1 MVRKAIAVALSATL
15 LGAGAFGIGCITPV
29 NSPCTIVETAQAAE
43 YVTLCKSYVLIS
55 APKSWKKSLDV
66 CAQGHTSG
74 AYHIDFYL
82 KSSTDYRGPM
92 IMRIDGMTD
101 FKAAKGSTTCKYQGV
116 SEYDTLEWRLTCGKK
131 TAGFSANNM
140 PYRIWCSVHK
150 KGEYA
155 DWEYTNTEMKQALAA
170 TTGGKITL
178 SDLKKWSESKAKK
191 QGVAIEKAYLTK
203 AVVKRMKI
211 V

>member
-1 MVRKAIAVALSATL
+1 MASLTL
-15 LGAGAFGIGCITPV
+15 AGVLAGAGAFGIGCITPV
-29 NSPCTIVETAQAAE
+29 GNPCSIIEVAQAAD
-43 YVTLCKSYVLIS
+43 YTTLCESYVRIT

-82 KSSTDYRGPM
+82 KSPSSYHGPM

-101 FKAAKGSTTCKYQGV
+101 FKAAKGATTYKYQGV
-116 SEYDTLEWRLTCGKK
+116 SEYDTLEWILTCGKK
-131 TAGFSANNM
+131 SAGFSASNM

-150 KGEYA
+150 KGDYA
-155 DWEYTNTEMKQALAA
+155 DREYTSTEMKQALAV

-178 SDLKKWSESKAKK
+178 SDLKKWSGSKAKK
-191 QGVAIEKAYLTK
+191 QGAAIEKAYLTK
-203 AVVKRMKI
+203 TVVKRMKI